1 MLERLEQHAD
11 DLIATLGA
19 LVTDHGP
26 EIAGAAQVL
35 VDALVH
41 ERRIFC
47 CGNGGS
53 GANAQSFVSKLINR
67 FEHERPALP
76 AIALGGDSTSL
87 GALSADGQLGDVFAR
102 PLQGLAHAGDVLVVL
117 TVSASTSN
125 IVQAIRTA
133 QERDCRVIA
142 LTGLEDGEIVRM
154 LSPRDVLLRLPARS
168 IARQHEVQLFVLH
181 CFCDLIDQA
190 LFGAHD
196 V

>member
-1 MLERLEQHAD
+1 MLERLNQHAE
-11 DLIATLGA
+11 DLIATLVSLTSEQGS
-19 LVTDHGP
+19 DIGR
-26 EIAGAAQVL
+26 AAQLL
-35 VDALVH
+35 VDALVQ

-76 AIALGGDSTSL
+76 AIVLGGDSTSL

-102 PLQGLAHAGDVLVVL
+102 PLQGLAHAGDVLVAL
-117 TVSASTSN
+117 TVSASTLN

-133 QERDCRVIA
+133 QERDCRVIV
-142 LTGLEDGEIVRM
+142 LCGPEDGEVVRM
-154 LSPRDVLLRLPARS
+154 LGPRDVLLRLPARS
-168 IARQHEVQLFVLH
+168 TARQNEVQLFVLH
-181 CFCDLIDQA
+181 CFCDLIDHA

>member
-1 MLERLEQHAD
+1 MLERLEQHAE
-11 DLIATLGA
+11 DLIATLGTLIA
-19 LVTDHGP
+19 AQGP
-26 EIAGAAQVL
+26 DITRAAQVL
-35 VDALVH
+35 VDALVQEH
-41 ERRIFC
+41 RIFC

-87 GALSADGQLGDVFAR
+87 GTLSVDGQLGNVFAR

-117 TVSASTSN
+117 TVSASTPN

-142 LTGLEDGEIVRM
+142 LTGMEDGEAIR
-154 LSPRDVLLRLPARS
+154 LLGPRDALLRLPTRSTARLN
-168 IARQHEVQLFVLH
+168 EVQLFVLH

-190 LFGAHD
+190 LFGGHD
-196 V
+196 A